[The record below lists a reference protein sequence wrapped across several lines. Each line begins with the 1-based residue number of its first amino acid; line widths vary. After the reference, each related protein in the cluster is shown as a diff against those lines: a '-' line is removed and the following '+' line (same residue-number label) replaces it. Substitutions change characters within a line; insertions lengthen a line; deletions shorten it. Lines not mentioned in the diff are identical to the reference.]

1 MPDLLKDEPEAIR
14 FSICYTGMGQE
25 NMELSDK
32 LVIVTG
38 ASRGIGRALA
48 TELAKS
54 GCNLLLT
61 ALEADELES
70 LANELRSKFTPNIAT
85 IACDLSDLQSRKNL
99 INWILNR
106 KEPPDILINNAGLGY
121 FGRFED
127 SDWNRIEK
135 TIALN
140 ISALIHLTYEL
151 IPILKKRP
159 SAKIVNISS
168 VMARLP
174 YPGLAVY
181 GATKG
186 FASSFSESL
195 ASELSGTSISILC
208 FHPGFAMTSFIGSAG
223 MDMQKVPGIL
233 VHSPEDI
240 AVQIVRA
247 IRKDKQW
254 AYSDFLTRFS
264 VGFGTILPSRLKT
277 LILKD
282 LFWRLPD
289 AK

>member
-1 MPDLLKDEPEAIR
+1 
-14 FSICYTGMGQE
+14 
-25 NMELSDK
+25 MELSGK
-32 LVIVTG
+32 LAIITG

-48 TELAKS
+48 IELAKS
-54 GCNLLLT
+54 GGKLLLT
-61 ALEADELES
+61 ALEEDELS
-70 LANELRSKFTPNIAT
+70 TLSNELRSKFSVFVEAM
-85 IACDLSDLQSRKNL
+85 ACDLSDPESRKNL
-99 INWILNR
+99 INWIQDW
-106 KEPPDILINNAGLGY
+106 KDPPDILINNAGLGY

-151 IPILKKRP
+151 IPVLKKRP

-168 VMARLP
+168 GIARLP

-186 FASSFSESL
+186 FISSFSESL
-195 ASELSGTSISILC
+195 SSELSDTSISVLC
-208 FHPGFAMTSFIGSAG
+208 FHPGFAMTSFISSAG
-223 MDMQKVPGIL
+223 MDLQKVPGLMI
-233 VHSPEDI
+233 HSPENI
-240 AVQIVRA
+240 AIQIVQA

-264 VGFGTILPSRLKT
+264 TWFGVLLPSGLKT
-277 LILKD
+277 SIFKN

>member
-1 MPDLLKDEPEAIR
+1 
-14 FSICYTGMGQE
+14 
-25 NMELSDK
+25 MELSGK

-38 ASRGIGRALA
+38 TSRGIGRALA

-54 GCNLLLT
+54 GCRLLLT
-61 ALEADELES
+61 ALEEDELTA
-70 LANELRSKFTPNIAT
+70 LGNELRSAFSAPVEVMD
-85 IACDLSDLQSRKNL
+85 CDLSDLEARKNL
-99 INWILNR
+99 INWILNS
-106 KEPPDILINNAGLGY
+106 KGFPDILINNAGLGY

-127 SDWNRIEK
+127 LDWKRIEK

-140 ISALIHLTYEL
+140 IFALIHLTYEL

-168 VMARLP
+168 GMARLP

-195 ASELSGTSISILC
+195 ASELKGTSISILC
-208 FHPGFAMTSFIGSAG
+208 FHPGFTMTSFIGNAG
-223 MDMQKVPGIL
+223 MDMSKVPKIL
-233 VHSPEDI
+233 IHTPEEI
-240 AVQIVRA
+240 ATQILEA
-247 IRKDKQW
+247 IKKDKQW
-254 AYSDFLTRFS
+254 AYSDFVTRIS
-264 VGFGTILPSRLKT
+264 AGLGTILPSRLKT
-277 LILKD
+277 SILKD
-282 LFWRLPD
+282 LFWKLPD

>member
-1 MPDLLKDEPEAIR
+1 
-14 FSICYTGMGQE
+14 
-25 NMELSDK
+25 MELSGK
-32 LVIVTG
+32 LAIITG

-48 TELAKS
+48 IELAKS
-54 GCNLLLT
+54 GCSLLLT
-61 ALEADELES
+61 ALEENELSS
-70 LANELRSKFTPNIAT
+70 LSNELRPKFSVPVEAM
-85 IACDLSDLQSRKNL
+85 ACDLPDLESRKNL
-99 INWILNR
+99 INWILNW

-121 FGRFED
+121 FGRFEG

-140 ISALIHLTYEL
+140 ISALIHLTYEF

-168 VMARLP
+168 GMARLP

-186 FASSFSESL
+186 FVSSFSESL
-195 ASELSGTSISILC
+195 ASELAGTNVSVLC
-208 FHPGFAMTSFIGSAG
+208 FHPGFTMTSFIQSAG
-223 MDMQKVPGIL
+223 MDLQKVPKIL
-233 VHSPEDI
+233 LHSPEQV
-240 AVQIVRA
+240 ATQIIQA

-264 VGFGTILPSRLKT
+264 AWFGASFPPRLKT
-277 LILKD
+277 SIFKN

>member
-1 MPDLLKDEPEAIR
+1 
-14 FSICYTGMGQE
+14 
-25 NMELSDK
+25 MELSGK
-32 LVIVTG
+32 LAIVTG
-38 ASRGIGRALA
+38 ASRGIGRALV

-61 ALEADELES
+61 AFEEDELFALS
-70 LANELRSKFTPNIAT
+70 NELRSKFSVPVEGM
-85 IACDLSDLQSRKNL
+85 ACDLSHLESRKNL
-99 INWILNR
+99 INWILNW

-127 SDWNRIEK
+127 SDWKRIEK

-140 ISALIHLTYEL
+140 ICAIIHLTYEL
-151 IPILKKRP
+151 IPILKKSP

-168 VMARLP
+168 GMARLP

-195 ASELSGTSISILC
+195 ASELAGTSISVLC
-208 FHPGFAMTSFIGSAG
+208 FHPGFTMTSFIGSAG
-223 MDMQKVPGIL
+223 MDMSKVPKIL
-233 VHSPEDI
+233 LHTPEEI
-240 AVQIVRA
+240 ATQIFEA
-247 IRKDKQW
+247 IKKDKQW
-254 AYSDFLTRFS
+254 AYSDFVTRFS
-264 VGFGTILPSRLKT
+264 VGLGTILPSRLKT
-277 LILKD
+277 SILKNF
-282 LFWRLPD
+282 FWRLPD